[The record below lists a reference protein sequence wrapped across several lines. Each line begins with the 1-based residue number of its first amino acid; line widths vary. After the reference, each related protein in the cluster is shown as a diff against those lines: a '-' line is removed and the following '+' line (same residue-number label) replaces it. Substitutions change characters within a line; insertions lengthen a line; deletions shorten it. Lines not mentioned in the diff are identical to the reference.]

1 MKQLIDLL
9 KATPIERMEGN
20 SQVRI
25 IDVTADSRAVETGS
39 LFFCLRGE
47 HVDGHNFANMAAE
60 NGAAAIIAEKKID
73 VASDVT
79 IIYVADTRKAM
90 EDIVPYF
97 FDYPSKNENDCFDGN
112 KWKNYNN
119 PCYIPYPASCRI

>member
-1 MKQLIDLL
+1 M
-9 KATPIERMEGN
+9 
-20 SQVRI
+20 
-25 IDVTADSRAVETGS
+25 
-39 LFFCLRGE
+39 RGE
-47 HVDGHNFANMAAE
+47 HVDGHSFANMAAE

-97 FDYPSKNENDCFDGN
+97 FDYPSK
-112 KWKNYNN
+112 K
-119 PCYIPYPASCRI
+119 

>member
-1 MKQLIDLL
+1 
-9 KATPIERMEGN
+9 
-20 SQVRI
+20 
-25 IDVTADSRAVETGS
+25 
-39 LFFCLRGE
+39 
-47 HVDGHNFANMAAE
+47 MAAE

-97 FDYPSKNENDCFDGN
+97 LTIPLKMRMIALTGTNGKLQQPMLYP
-112 KWKNYNN
+112 
-119 PCYIPYPASCRI
+119 ISCIMSDIKPVSLERCML

>member
-1 MKQLIDLL
+1 M
-9 KATPIERMEGN
+9 
-20 SQVRI
+20 
-25 IDVTADSRAVETGS
+25 
-39 LFFCLRGE
+39 RGE

-97 FDYPSKNENDCFDGN
+97 FDYPSK
-112 KWKNYNN
+112 K
-119 PCYIPYPASCRI
+119 